1 VRRREFLFSP
11 AALAAAPQPRFS
23 DVTAAVFGG
32 TASFREQLSKGV
44 PYWRARM
51 DVACGIDVYGSQGIA
66 VGDIDNDGRDEAYV
80 CQPGGLPNRLYRF
93 GSDGVAVD
101 ITERSRA
108 GILDDT
114 SSALFVDTRNRGV
127 QDLIVLRS
135 GGPLLFRGNG
145 DGTFSLDR
153 GAFRFAREPQGSFTG
168 MAAAD
173 YDGDGF
179 VDLYLCSY
187 IYFQSAEQYRYPT
200 PYHDARNGPPNFLFR
215 NRDGVFDDVTG
226 DSGIDENNNR
236 YSFAAA
242 WCDYDRDGRQE
253 LYVANDFGRNNL
265 YKFDGT
271 KFRDIAAEAGV
282 EDIGP
287 GMSAAWF
294 DAHGAGRFDLY
305 VANMWTPIGQRVVK
319 EAKLEPADAYRR
331 HAKGNTLYRNLG
343 NGKFAETGQ
352 AEMGRWAWS
361 ADACDFDYD
370 GAPEI
375 YIACGMITGDRPDD
389 AMQFFWE
396 NVVAKTGKE
405 YEEGWNTMN
414 QRIREGDSWAGHEPN
429 VFYTLDRGKAADR
442 SAESGIAFADDSR
455 AFAFTDFDGDGFVD
469 MILKSRLG
477 PQVRA
482 LRNERGAGRDAVGI
496 RLQGTKSNRDAI
508 GAIVEFGGQIKQVS
522 AGSGYLS
529 QHSKTLYFAGAAAEA
544 TVDWPSGLRQRID
557 GLAPGFAFTVV
568 EGGEIRRRPFAKRPP
583 LSAAKTVGDNST
595 DAASFRLIDPI
606 PVASPQILGRYLRD
620 LRRELPESATWRRDS
635 NNFLTDIQIGPHRAL
650 AATPFSGEY
659 VTPPARNLLKL
670 ATAFYLHKDLRGAL
684 VYSYAAS
691 ERTPENSAA
700 WRAIGGIHLEL
711 KQPDLAI
718 PALDRTFALSPSA
731 DFADET
737 GLRLAELGR
746 PADAKKWFQR
756 AIELDR
762 KHASAINNLGVL
774 YGEQGQWNDAAS
786 AFEYGLSV
794 APEDDRLYLN
804 LGRVY
809 LRQGERE
816 KAKLLMERWL
826 ERKPGNAAARRALE
840 ELLR

>member
-1 VRRREFLFSP
+1 MRRREFLLSP
-11 AALAAAPQPRFS
+11 AALAASPQPRFA

-32 TASFREQLSKGV
+32 TASFRDQLSKGV

-66 VGDIDNDGRDEAYV
+66 VGDIDNDRRDEVYV

-93 GSDGVAVD
+93 RGDGTAED
-101 ITERSRA
+101 ITERSGV

-114 SSALFVDTRNRGV
+114 SSALFFDTRNRGV
-127 QDLIVLRS
+127 QDLVVLRS
-135 GGPLLFRGNG
+135 SGPVLFRGNG

-153 GAFRFAREPQGSFTG
+153 NAFRFAREPQGSFTG

-173 YDGDGF
+173 YDSDGF

-200 PYHDARNGPPNFLFR
+200 PYYDARNGPPNFLFR
-215 NRDGVFDDVTG
+215 NEGGVFQDVTQQ
-226 DSGIDENNNR
+226 SGIDENNNR

-265 YKFDGT
+265 YKFDGN

-294 DAHGAGRFDLY
+294 DAHGEGRFDLY

-319 EAKLEPADAYRR
+319 EAKLEPAEAYRR

-370 GAPEI
+370 GSPEI
-375 YIACGMITGDRPDD
+375 YVACGMITGDRPPD
-389 AMQFFWE
+389 AMEFFWE
-396 NVVAKTGKE
+396 NVVAKTGKD
-405 YEEGWNTMN
+405 YEEGWNTIN

-429 VFYTLDRGKAADR
+429 VFFTLDRGKATDR
-442 SAESGIAFADDSR
+442 SGESGIAFADDSR
-455 AFAFTDFDGDGFVD
+455 AFAFTDFDGDGAVD
-469 MILKSRLG
+469 LLLKSRLG
-477 PQVRA
+477 PQVRV
-482 LRNERGAGRDAVGI
+482 LRNQRGAGRDAIAI
-496 RLQGTKSNRDAI
+496 RLRGTKSNRDAI
-508 GAIVEFGGQIKQVS
+508 GAIVELGGQVKQVS

-529 QHSKTLYFAGAAAEA
+529 QHSKTLFFAGSESKA
-544 TVDWPSGLRQRID
+544 VIHWPSGLTQQVESLR
-557 GLAPGFAFTVV
+557 PGFTFAVA
-568 EGGEIRRRPFAKRPP
+568 EGREPDAKPFAQRPDLASGLTP
-583 LSAAKTVGDNST
+583 SDNST
-595 DAASFRLIDPI
+595 NASSFRLIEPI
-606 PVASPQILGRYLRD
+606 PMADRAVLGRYLRD
-620 LRRELPESATWRRDS
+620 LRRELPEGAVWHQDR
-635 NNFLTDIQIGPHRAL
+635 NGLLTDVQIGPQRATS
-650 AATPFSGEY
+650 AIPFAGDY
-659 VTPPARNLLKL
+659 VTPPARNFLKL
-670 ATAFYLHKDLRGAL
+670 ATAFYLHKDVEGAL
-684 VYSYAAS
+684 RYASVAA
-691 ERTPENSAA
+691 ERTPENPSV
-700 WRAIGGIHLEL
+700 WRAIGGLQLEL
-711 KQPDLAI
+711 NRPDLALA
-718 PALDRTFALSPSA
+718 PLERAFRLNPDAG
-731 DFADET
+731 FADQT
-737 GLRLAELGR
+737 GLQFAQLAR
-746 PADAKKWFQR
+746 PDEAKKWFQR

-762 KHASAINNLGVL
+762 RNASAINNLGVL
-774 YGEQGQWNDAAS
+774 YGEQGQWNDAAG

-794 APEDDRLYLN
+794 APDDDRLYLN

-809 LRQGERE
+809 LRQGERD
-816 KAKLLMERWL
+816 KAKFLMERWL
-826 ERKPGNAAARRALE
+826 ERKPGSAAARRALE